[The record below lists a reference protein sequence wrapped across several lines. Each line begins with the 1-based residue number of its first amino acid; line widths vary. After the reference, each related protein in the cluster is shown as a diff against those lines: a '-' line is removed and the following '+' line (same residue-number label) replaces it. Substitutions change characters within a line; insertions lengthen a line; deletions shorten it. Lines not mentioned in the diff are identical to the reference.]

1 MYIKRYTIASLIL
14 IALVGWYVYAYVSQD
29 TTAIEVLGVSLPS
42 FPVAVWVIVPLVI
55 LYIASVAHMSFYSM
69 LSSFKLRKY
78 DKDYEKVIDAI
89 ADAYMAKDERNN
101 IYKTPRYQLLGSII
115 DNTTLFPNTSLNAG
129 TQNEKLDAVLKV
141 IENNKNGEVVELKK
155 YSLKPENTL
164 VIQNNRNRYKKGNI
178 TADNILSHGANYDDS
193 LVKEAYSDLIK
204 TASLSTIEQ
213 YKTFLTKESL
223 FDVLARVNA
232 DENTLEISNETLIS
246 LLNVL
251 DLDAKD
257 LIKVS
262 NALSTTMIPEQRM
275 KLFDTLSEKREDA
288 VEAYMFTLFDL
299 EMLVAANELL
309 ENTQDDE
316 YLNFKAYSAL
326 KECGKNFN
334 INLFI

>member
-14 IALVGWYVYAYVSQD
+14 IALVGWYVFAYVSQD
-29 TTAIEVLGVSLPS
+29 TTAIEVFGVSLPA

-69 LSSFKLRKY
+69 LSGFKLRKY

-89 ADAYMAKDERNN
+89 ADAYMAKDERNH

-115 DNTTLFPNTSLNAG
+115 DNTTLFPTASLNEG
-129 TQNEKLDAVLKV
+129 TKNEKLDAVLKI
-141 IENNKNGEVVELKK
+141 IEDIKNGEVVELKK
-155 YSLKPENTL
+155 FSLKPENAL
-164 VIQNNRNRYKKGNI
+164 VIQNDRNRYKKGDI

-193 LVKEAYSDLIK
+193 LVKEAYSDLVKI
-204 TASLSTIEQ
+204 APLSTIEQ
-213 YKTFLTKESL
+213 YKSLLTKESM
-223 FDVLARVNA
+223 FDVLARINA
-232 DENTLEISNETLIS
+232 DENTLEISNEALIA

-251 DLDAKD
+251 DLDAKE
-257 LIKVS
+257 LIEVS
-262 NALSTTMIPEQRM
+262 SALSTTMIPEQRM
-275 KLFDTLSEKREDA
+275 KLFETISEKREDA
-288 VEAYMFTLFDL
+288 IEAYMFTLFDL
-299 EMLVAANELL
+299 EMIAPANELL

-316 YLNFKAYSAL
+316 YVNFKAYSAL

>member
-14 IALVGWYVYAYVSQD
+14 IALVGWYVFAYVSQD
-29 TTAIEVLGVSLPS
+29 TTAIEVFGVSLPA
-42 FPVAVWVIVPLVI
+42 FPVAIWVIVPLVI

-89 ADAYMAKDERNN
+89 ADAYMAKDERNH

-115 DNTTLFPNTSLNAG
+115 DNTTLFPSASLSAG
-129 TQNEKLDAVLKV
+129 TQNEKLDAVLKI
-141 IENNKNGEVVELKK
+141 IEDIKNGEVVELKK
-155 YSLKPENTL
+155 YSLKSENAL
-164 VIQNNRNRYKKGNI
+164 VIQNDKNRYKKGDI

-193 LVKEAYSDLIK
+193 LVKEAYSDLVK
-204 TASLSTIEQ
+204 TAPLNTIEQ
-213 YKTFLTKESL
+213 YKSFLTKESL
-223 FDVLARVNA
+223 FDVLARINA
-232 DENTLEISNETLIS
+232 DENTLEISNEALIA
-246 LLNVL
+246 LLNIL

-262 NALSTTMIPEQRM
+262 SALSTTMIPEQRM
-275 KLFDTLSEKREDA
+275 KLFETISEQREDA

-299 EMLVAANELL
+299 EMIAPANELL

-316 YLNFKAYSAL
+316 YVNFKAYSAL